1 VRVVGLLSWYDE
13 SPSWLASAVAS
24 FAPYLDH
31 LIAIDGAYAAYPGG
45 RPRSELGQAET
56 ILRTADAAGL
66 GVTIVEPRDV
76 FYGNEVEKRSLLFRY
91 GLVEATPYEDWFVVF
106 DGDEVLSKAPAD
118 LRTRLAYI
126 REDAAEVTLWSR
138 ENWGEVVPDVAS
150 AIPLPGESRG
160 SLRMFFRALPNL
172 RVHGRHDVYVGERDG
187 EETILWGPDP
197 IGPTPAANLLD
208 VEVEHRSTK
217 RDAARRN
224 AAADYY
230 RTRDAL
236 GLEKIATRTI
246 ETVDGSYSE
255 VG

>member
-1 VRVVGLLSWYDE
+1 MKVVGLLSWYDE
-13 SPSWLASAVAS
+13 SPSWLAATVAS
-24 FAPYLDH
+24 FAPILDH
-31 LIAIDGAYAAYPGG
+31 LVAIDGAYAAYPGA
-45 RPRSELGQAET
+45 RARSDVGQAET
-56 ILRTADAAGL
+56 ILRTADAAGI
-66 GVTIVEPRDV
+66 GVSIVEPRET
-76 FYGNEVEKRSLLFRY
+76 FFGNEVEKRSLLFRY

-106 DGDEVLSKAPAD
+106 DGDEVLTKAPAD

-126 REDAAEVTLWSR
+126 REDAAEITLWQR
-138 ENWGEVVPDVAS
+138 ENWGEVAPNVADG
-150 AIPLPGESRG
+150 IPLPGESRG

-187 EETILWGPDP
+187 EDVIVWGPDP
-197 IGPTPAANLLD
+197 IGPAPAASLLD

-224 AAADYY
+224 ASYEYY

-246 ETVDGSYSE
+246 ETVDGSYAE